1 MGLFTDLDFIG
12 RISGHLDRF
21 RWVNPSRTANFRCP
35 VCGDSKR
42 NPRKARGYL
51 FVLKDT
57 FVYKCH
63 ACGTAC
69 SLKKFI
75 ELKFPQYVDEYRL
88 ESFKENSGTGFAS
101 YKPKTL
107 DDDPVQEAPIVVAKP
122 DFYLSDLPK
131 AHQAVKFVAGRKI
144 PESRWDDI
152 GYTENF
158 AQWVVKASGIT
169 KYKRLPKDAR
179 ILLELRD
186 EEGRLFG
193 VQGRAIDPGSSLRYI
208 TIRFNDDHPKLFG
221 LESVNTT
228 QPIIVTEGPIDS
240 LFLPNAIAICGGD
253 VSMSLNRFRGKEV
266 IVALDNEPRSKD
278 TVSRMNA
285 AIDKG
290 FKVCFWGI
298 DTKFKDINDMVL
310 KGGMTP
316 EMIMTHIH
324 KNSYSGGYAKATML
338 TWKKI

>member
-1 MGLFTDLDFIG
+1 MGLFTDLDYIG
-12 RISGHLDRF
+12 RVSVYLDRF

-35 VCGDSKR
+35 VCGDSTK

-51 FVLKDT
+51 FVHKDI

-63 ACGTAC
+63 ACGISC
-69 SLKKFI
+69 SFKKLI
-75 ELKFPQYVDEYRL
+75 ELKFPQFADEYRL
-88 ESFKENSGTGFAS
+88 DTFKENSGQSGLVMR
-101 YKPKTL
+101 PKTL
-107 DDDPVQEAPIVVAKP
+107 DDPEEPKIVVAKP
-122 DFYLSDLPK
+122 EAYISQLPND
-131 AHQAVKFVAGRKI
+131 HEAVKYVAGRKI

-152 GYTENF
+152 GYTKNF
-158 AQWVVKASGIT
+158 AQWVVKSSGIE
-169 KYKRLPKDAR
+169 KYKRLPRDER

-193 VQGRAIDPGSSLRYI
+193 VQGRALNNSSAMRYI
-208 TIRFNDDHPKLFG
+208 TIRFSDDLPKVFG
-221 LESVNTT
+221 MESVNTT

-253 VSMSLNRFRGKEV
+253 VSMSLNRYRGKEV

-278 TVSRMNA
+278 TVSRMQA

-316 EMIMTHIH
+316 DLIMQHIL
-324 KNSYSGGYAKATML
+324 KNSYSGGYAQATMNV
-338 TWKKI
+338 WKKV

>member
-12 RISGHLDRF
+12 RVSVHLDRF

-35 VCGDSKR
+35 ICGDSKN
-42 NPRKARGYL
+42 NPRKSRGYL
-51 FVLKDT
+51 FVVKDK
-57 FVYKCH
+57 FVFKCH
-63 ACGTAC
+63 ACGAAC
-69 SLKKFI
+69 SLKNFI
-75 ELKFPQYVDEYRL
+75 EQKFPQFVDEYRL
-88 ESFKENSGTGFAS
+88 ESFKENSGTSFALTKA
-101 YKPKTL
+101 KPL
-107 DDDPVQEAPIVVAKP
+107 VDVQEDPPIVVAKP
-122 DFYLSDLPK
+122 DYFIADLPEAHK
-131 AHQAVKFVAGRKI
+131 AVQFVAGRKI
-144 PESRWDDI
+144 PVSRWDDI

-186 EEGRLFG
+186 EEGNLFG
-193 VQGRAIDPGSSLRYI
+193 VQGRAIDPGSALRYI
-208 TIRFNDDHPKLFG
+208 TIRFNDEHPKLFG

-298 DTKFKDINDMVL
+298 DAKFKDINDMVL

-316 EMIMTHIH
+316 EMIMTHIL
-324 KNSYSGGYAKATML
+324 KNSYSGGYAKATMNM
-338 TWKKI
+338 WKKI